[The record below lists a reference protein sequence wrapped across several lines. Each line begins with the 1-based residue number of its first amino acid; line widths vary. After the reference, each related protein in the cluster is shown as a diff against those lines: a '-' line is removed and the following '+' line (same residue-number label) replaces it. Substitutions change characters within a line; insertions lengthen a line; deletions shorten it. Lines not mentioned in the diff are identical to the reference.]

1 MNIKIIIAD
10 DHKLFINGLTS
21 ILSKEIGITIIGE
34 ANNGLEIIKL
44 LEKGYKPDIIIT
56 DIRMPIIDG
65 IALTKILSKN
75 YPNIPVMALSMY
87 DQSVDVIEMLEA
99 GAKGYLTKVVEKKEL
114 LYAIHTIVKGE
125 YYLEKRLPK
134 DIKTWY
140 NNEHNS
146 DKKILTRREKEI
158 LQLITKGRT
167 TIQIAQQLELSRFTI
182 DTHRKNIHQKLGIKT
197 NTGLVNYALTKLN
210 CLLF

>member
-1 MNIKIIIAD
+1 MSIRIIIAD
-10 DHKLFINGLTS
+10 DHKLFTNGLTS

-44 LEKGYKPDIIIT
+44 LEKDYKPDIIIT

-65 IALTKILSKN
+65 ISLTKILSKD

-87 DQSVDVIEMLEA
+87 DQSDDVIEMLEA

-114 LYAIHTIVKGE
+114 LHAIHTIVKGE

-134 DIKTWY
+134 DIKKWY
-140 NNEHNS
+140 DNEHNY
-146 DKKILTRREKEI
+146 DVKILTRREKEI

-197 NTGLVNYALTKLN
+197 NTGLVNYALTNLN
-210 CLLF
+210 F